1 MSGTSEPVPAQ
12 FRSRGAPQP
21 AVRLNGLVK
30 RFRARRPLAEV
41 LRRPAARQSV
51 LALDDVSG
59 FVAEGTL
66 HALLGKNG
74 AGKSTLFRI
83 LTTLLLPDEGSA
95 EVFGENVVLDAAE
108 ARELVSGASTDERSL
123 NWRLSS
129 VENLRLFAALHGIPR
144 RETDRR
150 VDEVMNVVGLHAV
163 AGRMAGQLSSGLRQR
178 LLVARALLP
187 RPRLLLLDE
196 PTRSLDPLTARELR
210 RFLREELRDRM
221 GVTIL
226 LATHNAEEALSLSD
240 RVSVLHRGRL
250 VAEGEPGTLASEL
263 RLERLRLVCRS
274 ADREVAARA
283 AGVAVSNAVRE
294 GHREPALPHDP
305 AASDE
310 PSPLDARATVPV
322 EMAGSASGPG
332 GGVGEDW
339 VELHIPAPGGVEAE
353 ADLLAR
359 LTSAGVT
366 VARLERVPPSLADLL
381 QRAIVRDGRD
391 GHVYTDPEGRG
402 AAPTDLRTGVHS
414 HSTADTA

>member
-12 FRSRGAPQP
+12 LRSRGAPQP

-129 VENLRLFAALHGIPR
+129 VENLRLFAALHGLPR

-221 GVTIL
+221 GMTIL

-250 VAEGEPGTLASEL
+250 VAEGEPGMLASEL

-274 ADREVAARA
+274 ADREVAARV
-283 AGVAVSNAVRE
+283 AGVAVPNE
-294 GHREPALPHDP
+294 GHREPALPHDS
-305 AASDE
+305 AASDG
-310 PSPLDARATVPV
+310 PSPLDARATVLV
-322 EMAGSASGPG
+322 GIAGSASGPG
-332 GGVGEDW
+332 GGAGEGW
-339 VELHIPAPGGVEAE
+339 VELHLPAPGGVESE

-391 GHVYTDPEGRG
+391 GHVYTDPEGRD
-402 AAPTDLRTGVHS
+402 AAPTDVRTGVHS